1 MSTAAAYGSWRSPI
15 TATAIAAGEV
25 PLSQPSIVDGD
36 TYWLE
41 GKPLEGGRIVLVH
54 VSAGGSRQELT
65 PAPYNIRTRVHEYG
79 GGAYAIHA
87 SSVYFSNFKDQRL
100 YRQDA
105 GEAPRPITHEPAIPS
120 GERYADACVT
130 HDGHLLM
137 CVREIH
143 ASESPDATNELA
155 VLPTDGSA
163 EAQTIASGHDFYSS
177 PRISPDGRQLAW
189 LTWDHPRMPWD
200 GSELWVADLAADGSL
215 SNEHRV
221 AGGAEESIFQ
231 PEWSPAGELHRQ
243 SAMGFRHGD
252 VRVSG

>member
-54 VSAGGSRQELT
+54 MSADGSRQELT
-65 PAPYNIRTRVHEYG
+65 PAPYNVRTRVHEYG
-79 GGAYAIHA
+79 GGAYAIHG

-100 YRQDA
+100 YQQDA

-130 HDGHLLM
+130 HDGRLLM

-163 EAQTIASGHDFYSS
+163 EARTVASGHDFYSS
-177 PRISPDGRQLAW
+177 PRISPVQQVSSTSYPIGPVGGTCIATTGAVERSSRWRRWRRNSAVRNGFSAW
-189 LTWDHPRMPWD
+189 RCTRFWRTDASRA
-200 GSELWVADLAADGSL
+200 S
-215 SNEHRV
+215 
-221 AGGAEESIFQ
+221 
-231 PEWSPAGELHRQ
+231 
-243 SAMGFRHGD
+243 
-252 VRVSG
+252 